1 MTYTKKLFNL
11 SFFYLI
17 LGLALG
23 VFFREFTKLNDFT
36 GVTTLSAAHTHT
48 LVLGFIFFLVIVV
61 LENLFTISNIKNFNI
76 WLITYNI
83 GLLSLISTLV
93 TRGILEVLSK
103 DFVGLPH
110 MAGTSHVILG
120 LSLIW
125 FMIMLKKS
133 IFSK

>member
-1 MTYTKKLFNL
+1 MKRLFNL

-23 VFFREFTKLNDFT
+23 IFFREFTKLNDFS
-36 GVTTLSAAHTHT
+36 GATTLNVAHTHT
-48 LVLGFIFFLVIVV
+48 LVLGFIFFLVIVI
-61 LENLFTISNIKNFNI
+61 LEKVFTISNIKHFNI

-93 TRGILEVLSK
+93 ARGILEVLNK
-103 DFVGLPH
+103 DFAGLPH
-110 MAGTSHVILG
+110 IAGTSHAILG

-125 FMIMLKKS
+125 FMIILKES
-133 IFSK
+133 IFTK

>member
-1 MTYTKKLFNL
+1 MKRLFNL

-23 VFFREFTKLNDFT
+23 VFFREFTKLNDFSGT
-36 GVTTLSAAHTHT
+36 TTLNVAHTHT
-48 LVLGFIFFLVIVV
+48 LVLGFIFFLVIVI
-61 LENLFTISNIKNFNI
+61 LEKVFTISNIKYFNI

-93 TRGILEVLSK
+93 ARGVLEILNK
-103 DFVGLPH
+103 DFAGLPH
-110 MAGTSHVILG
+110 IAGTSHAILG

-125 FMIMLKKS
+125 LMIILKKS

>member
-1 MTYTKKLFNL
+1 MKRLFNL

-23 VFFREFTKLNDFT
+23 VFFREFTKLNDFS
-36 GVTTLSAAHTHT
+36 GATTLNVAHTHT
-48 LVLGFIFFLVIVV
+48 LVLGFIFFLVIVI
-61 LENLFTISNIKNFNI
+61 LEKVFTISNIKYFNI

-93 TRGILEVLSK
+93 ARGILEILNK
-103 DFVGLPH
+103 DFAGLPH
-110 MAGTSHVILG
+110 IAGTSHAILG

-125 FMIMLKKS
+125 FMIILKKS
-133 IFSK
+133 IFTK

>member
-1 MTYTKKLFNL
+1 MKRLFNL

-23 VFFREFTKLNDFT
+23 IFFREFTKLNDFT
-36 GVTTLSAAHTHT
+36 GITTLSATHTHT
-48 LVLGFIFFLVIVV
+48 LVLGFIFFLVIVI
-61 LENLFTISNIKNFNI
+61 LEKVFTISNIKHFNI

-93 TRGILEVLSK
+93 ARGILYVLNK

-110 MAGTSHVILG
+110 IAGTSHAILG

-125 FMIMLKKS
+125 FMIILKES
-133 IFSK
+133 IFTK

>member
-1 MTYTKKLFNL
+1 MKRLFNL

-23 VFFREFTKLNDFT
+23 VFFREFTKLNDFS
-36 GVTTLSAAHTHT
+36 GATTLNVAHTHT
-48 LVLGFIFFLVIVV
+48 LVLGFIFFLVIVI
-61 LENLFTISNIKNFNI
+61 LEKVFTISNIKYFNI

-93 TRGILEVLSK
+93 ARGILEILNK
-103 DFVGLPH
+103 DFAGLPH
-110 MAGTSHVILG
+110 IAGTSHAILG

-125 FMIMLKKS
+125 FMIILKKS
-133 IFSK
+133 IFTNK

>member
-1 MTYTKKLFNL
+1 MKRLFNL

-23 VFFREFTKLNDFT
+23 VFFREFTKLNDFS
-36 GVTTLSAAHTHT
+36 GATTLNVAHTHT
-48 LVLGFIFFLVIVV
+48 LVLGFIFFLVIVI
-61 LENLFTISNIKNFNI
+61 LEKVFTISNIKYFNI

-93 TRGILEVLSK
+93 ARGILEILNK
-103 DFVGLPH
+103 DFAGLPH
-110 MAGTSHVILG
+110 IAGTSHAILW

-125 FMIMLKKS
+125 FMIILKKS
-133 IFSK
+133 IFTNK

>member
-1 MTYTKKLFNL
+1 MKKLFNL

-61 LENLFTISNIKNFNI
+61 LENVFTISNIKNFNI

-93 TRGILEVLSK
+93 ARGIFEVLNK
-103 DFVGLPH
+103 DFAGLPH
-110 MAGTSHVILG
+110 MAGTAHSILV

-125 FMIMLKKS
+125 FMIILKKS

>member
-1 MTYTKKLFNL
+1 MKRLFNL

-23 VFFREFTKLNDFT
+23 VFFREFTKLNDFS
-36 GVTTLSAAHTHT
+36 GATTLNVAHTHT
-48 LVLGFIFFLVIVV
+48 LVLGFIFFLVIVI
-61 LENLFTISNIKNFNI
+61 LEKVFTISNIKYFNI

-93 TRGILEVLSK
+93 ARGILEILNK
-103 DFVGLPH
+103 DFAGLPH
-110 MAGTSHVILG
+110 IAGTSHAILG

-125 FMIMLKKS
+125 FMIILKKS

>member
-1 MTYTKKLFNL
+1 MKRLFNL

-23 VFFREFTKLNDFT
+23 VFFREFTKLNDFS
-36 GVTTLSAAHTHT
+36 GATTLNVAHTHT
-48 LVLGFIFFLVIVV
+48 LVLGFIFFLVIVI
-61 LENLFTISNIKNFNI
+61 LEKVFTISNIKYFII

-93 TRGILEVLSK
+93 ARGILEILNK
-103 DFVGLPH
+103 DFAGLPH
-110 MAGTSHVILG
+110 IAGTSHAILG

-125 FMIMLKKS
+125 FMIILKKS
-133 IFSK
+133 IFTNK

>member
-1 MTYTKKLFNL
+1 MKRLFNL

-23 VFFREFTKLNDFT
+23 IFFREFTKLNDFT
-36 GVTTLSAAHTHT
+36 GITTLSATHTHA
-48 LVLGFIFFLVIVV
+48 LVLGFIFFLVIVI
-61 LENLFTISNIKNFNI
+61 LEKVFTISNIKHFNI

-93 TRGILEVLSK
+93 ARGILYVLNK

-110 MAGTSHVILG
+110 IAGTSHAILG

-125 FMIMLKKS
+125 FMIILKKS
-133 IFSK
+133 IFTNK

>member
-1 MTYTKKLFNL
+1 MKKLFNL

-48 LVLGFIFFLVIVV
+48 LILGFIFFLVIVV
-61 LENLFTISNIKNFNI
+61 LENVFTISNIKNFNI

-83 GLLSLISTLV
+83 GLLSLISTLE
-93 TRGILEVLSK
+93 TSGILEVLNK
-103 DFVGLPH
+103 DFAGLPH

-125 FMIMLKKS
+125 FMIILKKS

>member
-1 MTYTKKLFNL
+1 MKRLFNL

-23 VFFREFTKLNDFT
+23 IFFREFTKLNDFT
-36 GVTTLSAAHTHT
+36 GITTLSATHTHT
-48 LVLGFIFFLVIVV
+48 LVLGFIFFLVIVI
-61 LENLFTISNIKNFNI
+61 LEKVFTISNIKHFNI

-93 TRGILEVLSK
+93 ARGVLEVLNK
-103 DFVGLPH
+103 DFAGLPH
-110 MAGTSHVILG
+110 IAGTSHAILG

-125 FMIMLKKS
+125 LMIILKKS
-133 IFSK
+133 IFTNK

>member
-1 MTYTKKLFNL
+1 MKRLFNL

-23 VFFREFTKLNDFT
+23 VFFREFTKLNDFS
-36 GVTTLSAAHTHT
+36 GATTLNVAHTHT
-48 LVLGFIFFLVIVV
+48 LVLGFIFFLVIVI
-61 LENLFTISNIKNFNI
+61 LEKVFTISNIKYFNI

-83 GLLSLISTLV
+83 GLLSLISTFV
-93 TRGILEVLSK
+93 ARGILEILNK
-103 DFVGLPH
+103 DFAGLPH
-110 MAGTSHVILG
+110 IAGTSHAILG

-125 FMIMLKKS
+125 LMIILKKS

>member
-1 MTYTKKLFNL
+1 MKKLFNL

-61 LENLFTISNIKNFNI
+61 LENVFTISNIKNFNI

>member
-1 MTYTKKLFNL
+1 MKKLFNL

-17 LGLALG
+17 LGLVLG

-61 LENLFTISNIKNFNI
+61 LENVFTISNIKNFNI

-83 GLLSLISTLV
+83 GLLSLIFTLV

-103 DFVGLPH
+103 DFAGLPH

>member
-1 MTYTKKLFNL
+1 MKRLFNL

-23 VFFREFTKLNDFT
+23 VFFREFTKLNDFS
-36 GVTTLSAAHTHT
+36 GATTLNVAHTHT
-48 LVLGFIFFLVIVV
+48 LVLGFIFFLVIVI
-61 LENLFTISNIKNFNI
+61 LEKVFTISNIKHFNI

-93 TRGILEVLSK
+93 ARGILEILNK
-103 DFVGLPH
+103 DFAGLPH
-110 MAGTSHVILG
+110 IAGTSHAILG

-125 FMIMLKKS
+125 FMIILKKS
-133 IFSK
+133 IFTK

>member
-1 MTYTKKLFNL
+1 MKKLFNL

-23 VFFREFTKLNDFT
+23 VFFREFTKLNDFS
-36 GVTTLSAAHTHT
+36 GATTLNVAHTHT
-48 LVLGFIFFLVIVV
+48 LVLGFIFFLVIVI
-61 LENLFTISNIKNFNI
+61 LEKVFTISNIKYFNI
-76 WLITYNI
+76 WLIIYNI

-93 TRGILEVLSK
+93 ARGVLEILNK
-103 DFVGLPH
+103 DFAGLPH
-110 MAGTSHVILG
+110 IAGTSHAILG

-125 FMIMLKKS
+125 FMIILKKS

>member
-1 MTYTKKLFNL
+1 MKRLFNL

-23 VFFREFTKLNDFT
+23 VFFREFTKLNDFSGT
-36 GVTTLSAAHTHT
+36 TTLNATHTHT
-48 LVLGFIFFLVIVV
+48 LVLGFIFFLVIVI
-61 LENLFTISNIKNFNI
+61 LEKVFTISNIKHFNI

-93 TRGILEVLSK
+93 ARGILEILNK
-103 DFVGLPH
+103 DFAGLPH
-110 MAGTSHVILG
+110 IAGTSHAILG

-125 FMIMLKKS
+125 FMIILKKS
-133 IFSK
+133 IFTNK

>member
-1 MTYTKKLFNL
+1 MKKLFNL

-61 LENLFTISNIKNFNI
+61 LENVFTISNIKNFNI

-83 GLLSLISTLV
+83 GLLSLIFTLV

-103 DFVGLPH
+103 DFAGLPH

-125 FMIMLKKS
+125 FMIILKKS

>member
-1 MTYTKKLFNL
+1 MKKLFNL

-23 VFFREFTKLNDFT
+23 IFFREFTKLNDFT

-61 LENLFTISNIKNFNI
+61 LENVFTISNIKNFNI

-83 GLLSLISTLV
+83 GLLSLIFTLV

-103 DFVGLPH
+103 DFAGLPH

>member
-1 MTYTKKLFNL
+1 MKKLFNL

-23 VFFREFTKLNDFT
+23 VFFREFTKLNDFS
-36 GVTTLSAAHTHT
+36 GATTLNVAHTHT
-48 LVLGFIFFLVIVV
+48 LVLGFIFFLVIVI
-61 LENLFTISNIKNFNI
+61 LEKVFTISNIKYFNI

-93 TRGILEVLSK
+93 ARGILEILNK
-103 DFVGLPH
+103 DFAGLPH
-110 MAGTSHVILG
+110 IAGTSHAILG

-125 FMIMLKKS
+125 FMIILKKS

>member
-1 MTYTKKLFNL
+1 MKRLFNL

-23 VFFREFTKLNDFT
+23 IFFREFTKLNDFT
-36 GVTTLSAAHTHT
+36 GITTLSATHTHA
-48 LVLGFIFFLVIVV
+48 LVLGFIFFLVIVI
-61 LENLFTISNIKNFNI
+61 LEKVFTISNIKHFNI

-93 TRGILEVLSK
+93 AREVLEVLNK
-103 DFVGLPH
+103 DFAGLPH
-110 MAGTSHVILG
+110 IAGTSHAILG

-125 FMIMLKKS
+125 FMIILKES
-133 IFSK
+133 IFTK

>member
-1 MTYTKKLFNL
+1 MKRLFNL

-23 VFFREFTKLNDFT
+23 VFFREFTKLNDFS
-36 GVTTLSAAHTHT
+36 GATTLNVAHTHT
-48 LVLGFIFFLVIVV
+48 LVLGFIFFLVIVI
-61 LENLFTISNIKNFNI
+61 LEKVFTISNIKYFNI

-93 TRGILEVLSK
+93 ARGVLEILNK
-103 DFVGLPH
+103 DFAGLPH
-110 MAGTSHVILG
+110 IAGTSHAILG

-125 FMIMLKKS
+125 FMIILKKS

>member
-1 MTYTKKLFNL
+1 MKRLFNL

-23 VFFREFTKLNDFT
+23 VFFREFTKLNDFS
-36 GVTTLSAAHTHT
+36 GATTLNVAHTHT
-48 LVLGFIFFLVIVV
+48 LVLGFIFFLVIVI
-61 LENLFTISNIKNFNI
+61 LEKVFTISNIKYFNI

-93 TRGILEVLSK
+93 ARGILEILNK
-103 DFVGLPH
+103 DFAGLPH
-110 MAGTSHVILG
+110 IAGTSHAILG

-125 FMIMLKKS
+125 LMIILKKS
-133 IFSK
+133 IFTNK

>member
-1 MTYTKKLFNL
+1 MKKLFNL

-23 VFFREFTKLNDFT
+23 IFFREFTKLNNFT
-36 GVTTLSAAHTHT
+36 GVTTLSATHTHT
-48 LVLGFIFFLVIVV
+48 LVLGFIFFLVIVI
-61 LENLFTISNIKNFNI
+61 LENVFTISNIKYFNI

-93 TRGILEVLSK
+93 TRGILEVLNK
-103 DFVGLPH
+103 DFAGLPH

-125 FMIMLKKS
+125 FMIILKKS

>member
-1 MTYTKKLFNL
+1 MKRLFNL

-36 GVTTLSAAHTHT
+36 DVTTLSVAHTHT
-48 LVLGFIFFLVIVV
+48 LVLGFIFFLVIVI
-61 LENLFTISNIKNFNI
+61 LEKTFTISNIKYFNT
-76 WLITYNI
+76 WLVTYNI

-93 TRGILEVLSK
+93 ARGILEVLNK
-103 DFVGLPH
+103 DFAGLPH
-110 MAGTSHVILG
+110 MAGTSHAILG
-120 LSLIW
+120 ISLIW
-125 FMIMLKKS
+125 FMIILKKS